1 LQIAEERKVYSEEK
15 DEEVKLLERS
25 IEELE
30 STVCALENKVSH
42 GSSSFVLI
50 IYYVYSNHNNNCYK
64 AFSMLIL
71 TVSPKAEIINKD
83 TEWQKMQREKL
94 EVELQ
99 KIRHQMLAVPCSVKS
114 WSSMEDGV
122 VDLGGSSRS
131 AWL

>member
-1 LQIAEERKVYSEEK
+1 MCFGKQGEPWFFLFCADY
-15 DEEVKLLERS
+15 LLF
-25 IEELE
+25 L
-30 STVCALENKVSH
+30 LN
-42 GSSSFVLI
+42 
-50 IYYVYSNHNNNCYK
+50 NHNNNYYK
-64 AFSMLIL
+64 AFSMVIL

-99 KIRHQMLAVPCSVKS
+99 KVRHQMLAVPCSVKS